1 VQDVSLGQNSYR
13 ITLANV
19 DPIIDS
25 YLLAVTASLKGRL
38 GRVVKGLRFLVS
50 QESFSEPCIF
60 FPQPGTFGLGIFQLA
75 TQIGFVVHLLSHAL
89 RGLCDSSATD
99 SEKANELDSCCRSI
113 NQFNNA
119 PTEAATPQSAAE
131 RRPEL
136 RYNSVVDSRI

>member
-1 VQDVSLGQNSYR
+1 MR
-13 ITLANV
+13 
-19 DPIIDS
+19 
-25 YLLAVTASLKGRL
+25 
-38 GRVVKGLRFLVS
+38 
-50 QESFSEPCIF
+50 QELFSEPCIF